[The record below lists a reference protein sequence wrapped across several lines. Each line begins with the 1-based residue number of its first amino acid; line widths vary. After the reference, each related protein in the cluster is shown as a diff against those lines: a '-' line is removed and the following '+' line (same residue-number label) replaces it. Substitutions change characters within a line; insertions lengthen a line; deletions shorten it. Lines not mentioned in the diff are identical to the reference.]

1 MPIGVRC
8 MLDAFGCTYSTAQVM
23 SCSGLPH
30 NVDYL
35 ISKML
40 SDIRI
45 ITSVTQLV
53 SDMRSTCTCIS
64 YYIICKSALIRV
76 QLLDLE
82 FEVHQLQFR

>member
-1 MPIGVRC
+1 MCIFHGSSNVLLR
-8 MLDAFGCTYSTAQVM
+8 LV
-23 SCSGLPH
+23 PH
-30 NVDYL
+30 VEYL

-82 FEVHQLQFR
+82 FGVHQLRVQIVIVI